1 MAEKADLKKEL
12 RHLYAP
18 PAGRFVIV
26 DVPAMQYLK
35 VDGQGDP
42 NTSPHYRRAVE
53 WLYSVSYPVKFLSK
67 RELGRDY
74 AVMPLEGLWWAED
87 MNTFINRQKD
97 KWSWT
102 MMILQPDWITAEM
115 IDRAVSKATVRQG
128 APPDSLRFEILDEG
142 LCVQTMH
149 IGSYDEE
156 GPVLAKLHN
165 EFLPE
170 NGLAATGH
178 HHEIYIGDP
187 RKTAPERLKT
197 VLRQPVRR
205 VAPGT

>member
-1 MAEKADLKKEL
+1 
-12 RHLYAP
+12 
-18 PAGRFVIV
+18 
-26 DVPAMQYLK
+26 MQYLM

-42 NTSPHYRRAVE
+42 NTAPAYREAVE
-53 WLYSVSYPVKFLSK
+53 WLYSVSFPVKFLSK
-67 RELGRDY
+67 KELDRDY
-74 AVMPLEGLWWAED
+74 AVMPLEGLWWAENLD
-87 MNTFINRQKD
+87 TFISRQKD

-115 IDRAVSKATVRQG
+115 IDAATRMATTKRG
-128 APPDSLRFEILDEG
+128 APPGSLRLETLAEG

-149 IGSYDEE
+149 IGSYDAE

-170 NGLAATGH
+170 SGLAETGH

-197 VLRQPVRR
+197 VLRQPVQRIR
-205 VAPGT
+205 